1 MLTLPRP
8 HYAWLVCLGG
18 TLAMVSTLGLGLNML
33 SVYLPEILQKGSFT
47 NTQGSWITTVRSVF
61 TVGTMFFVNQLC
73 ARFSLRRIIT
83 LGVSLVSCSFFVFA
97 AADRF
102 ILFCCATALMGT
114 GYCLAGIVPLSLV
127 AGRWFHSR
135 RGLAMGLISAGSG
148 IATILAPTII
158 TRSKAAFGLNHTF
171 VLQGCVILLF
181 AALVRLLIRD
191 DPADLGLSA
200 YDDRTD
206 SSGGAQTA
214 RLEVQHPAA
223 WKNFAILFSAVL
235 IGGPIGPTF
244 SYLSA
249 LYRTEGYDEMVV
261 AGLVSFLGVTLILG
275 KIVCGQVYDRVGG
288 FRGNFFAGSLLLGG
302 LILLCL
308 SPTGSIPV
316 AVAALTAYGLGLAV
330 TTVTPARWA
339 GDLYGEAGYDRAVRS
354 ITLANS
360 IGSLVFSPIPGML
373 ADHFGSYVPAYV
385 MFAALMLAALI
396 IIQPI
401 YAARR

>member
-1 MLTLPRP
+1 MVHLKRI
-8 HYAWLVCLGG
+8 HYAWFVCLGG
-18 TLAMVSTLGLGLNML
+18 VLAMMATLGLGLNML

-47 NTQGSWITTVRSVF
+47 NTQGSWITTIRSVF
-61 TVGTMFFVNQLC
+61 TVGTMFFVNRLC

-83 LGVSLVSCSFFVFA
+83 LGVALVACSFFVFA
-97 AADRF
+97 AANSF
-102 ILFCCATALMGT
+102 MLFCCATALMGT
-114 GYCLAGIVPLSLV
+114 GYCLAGIVPLSLA

-148 IATILAPTII
+148 ISTILAPTII
-158 TRSKAAFGLNHTF
+158 ARSKAVFGLDRTF
-171 VLQGCVILLF
+171 VLQGVVILLF
-181 AALVRLLIRD
+181 AALVWLLIRN
-191 DPADLGLSA
+191 DPAELGLSA

-206 SSGGAQTA
+206 PGDAAQA
-214 RLEVQHPAA
+214 VRGEVRHLPA
-223 WKNFAILFSAVL
+223 WQSFAILFAAVL

-244 SYLSA
+244 SYLST
-249 LYRTEGYDEMVV
+249 LYRTEGYGEMAV
-261 AGLVSFLGVTLILG
+261 AGLVSFLGITLILG

-288 FRGNFFAGSLLLGG
+288 FRGNFFAGGLLLAG

-308 SPTGSIPV
+308 APTGSIPV

-339 GDLYGEAGYDRAVRS
+339 GDLYGEAGYDRAVQA

-360 IGSLVFSPIPGML
+360 VGSLVFSPIPGML

-385 MFAALMLAALI
+385 MFAALMLAALM

-401 YAARR
+401 YAVRR